1 VEYKKKI
8 CMLGASAVG
17 KTSLVRRFVLSQYD
31 EKYHTTVGVKVDK
44 RPICLDGHDV
54 TMMLWDFYGED
65 DFQKLRMASL
75 NGSNGYVL
83 VVDGTRR
90 ATLDKALELNERVQ
104 GGPYAAPVVLVV
116 NKLDLAADWEITPE
130 TLEELRGRG
139 WNPQQSSAKTGE
151 GVEAAFLALAVIMM
165 GKHK

>member
-1 VEYKKKI
+1 MEYKKKI

-44 RPICLDGHDV
+44 RPIRLDGHDV

-104 GGPYAAPVVLVV
+104 AGPYAAPAVLVV

-139 WNPQQSSAKTGE
+139 WEPLQSSAKTGA